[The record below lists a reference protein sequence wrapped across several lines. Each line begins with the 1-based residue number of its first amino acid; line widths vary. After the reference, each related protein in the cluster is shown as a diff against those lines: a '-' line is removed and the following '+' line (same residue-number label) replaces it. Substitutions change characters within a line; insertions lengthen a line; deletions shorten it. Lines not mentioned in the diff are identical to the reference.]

1 MKIPQASGTQTN
13 EAKVFTCAGGG
24 AAFVES
30 PRDYPLMEIPI
41 TSADHR
47 AHLGGQCC
55 TPYCVRDGL
64 LPTTPDC
71 CVESIPI
78 ISSLTCAFRTNQST
92 PYALFSTIPSPLL
105 STAGSVVIARFRLY
119 IFSRPNQCYS
129 STIHS
134 PVESTCGVLSYGEFS
149 QAFRSII
156 LSTLLTCQSLRSAG
170 QLLGLCQY
178 EL

>member
-92 PYALFSTIPSPLL
+92 PYALFSTISPAASFNCRLRCHCKVSSIYFLEAKSMLL
-105 STAGSVVIARFRLY
+105 FHNSFT
-119 IFSRPNQCYS
+119 SRIY
-129 STIHS
+129 
-134 PVESTCGVLSYGEFS
+134 L
-149 QAFRSII
+149 
-156 LSTLLTCQSLRSAG
+156 
-170 QLLGLCQY
+170 
-178 EL
+178 